1 MYVKAK
7 TPEER
12 KLIAMSKAKRLI
24 AAALASVMCAASLT
38 GCSDTTYAMEAGGK
52 KINAGIYIYNVFTE
66 MRYRNMMLYY
76 QDGVTEDYFSQKIEG
91 KDYSEYLEDYA
102 LKATKE
108 YAAVV
113 DKFDELGLK
122 LSKEQLKELSDS
134 VNEAWEAQ
142 GELLEYEG
150 ISKESVKLAQKASY
164 MRQALFDHYYGEGGE
179 EEVKASDI
187 ESYVNDN
194 YMRYKLITISKA
206 AADAEGAEE
215 TNAEAKEHF
224 DEFSELAGDKD
235 FTSFDEVIDAYN
247 EHIQQEQAAAAEE
260 ASSGADSETDSAA
273 DSGADSTA
281 DSAADDINVSEVE
294 TEDANAG
301 ADDTSSVAEADALQ
315 GAEEGIEEGAAEEEE
330 LASSAAD
337 SETDSTADEDLNLSP
352 DDLSADSE
360 QTTEEDPYANEQMV
374 NFTSIKKTY
383 DENKDEKDYDDKSYK
398 LNEFIYN
405 MSAGEVKTYE
415 DDNAYYIIAKGDITE
430 RAAKYA
436 EENHDSLL
444 QEMKG
449 DEFQAKIDS
458 WVEAIEFKINDKA
471 IKRYTPK
478 VVYDRQVDY
487 AEKHQTEQ

>member
-1 MYVKAK
+1 MPK
-7 TPEER
+7 ER

-24 AAALASVMCAASLT
+24 AAALASAVCAASFT

-91 KDYSEYLEDYA
+91 KDYAEYLEDYA
-102 LKATKE
+102 LKSTKE

-113 DKFDELGLK
+113 DKFEELK
-122 LSKEQLKELSDS
+122 LELTKEQLKELNDS
-134 VNEAWEAQ
+134 VNDAWESQ

-179 EEVKASDI
+179 EEVTASDL
-187 ESYVNDN
+187 ENFVKDN
-194 YMRYKLITISKA
+194 YMRYKIVTISKA
-206 AADAEGAEE
+206 AADAEDAEQ
-215 TNAEAKEHF
+215 TNADAKAHY
-224 DEFSELAGDKD
+224 DEFSEMAGDKD

-247 EHIQQEQAAAAEE
+247 ERLQEEAAAASEE
-260 ASSGADSETDSAA
+260 DSSGADSEAESSA
-273 DSGADSTA
+273 DSDT
-281 DSAADDINVSEVE
+281 SA
-294 TEDANAG
+294 EDAASSEADTEESS

-352 DDLSADSE
+352 DDLSADGE

-383 DENKDEKDYDDKSYK
+383 EENKDEKDYDDKSYK

-415 DDNAYYIIAKGDITE
+415 DDNAYYIIARGDISE
-430 RAAKYA
+430 RASAYA

-458 WVEAIEFKINDKA
+458 WVEAMDIKVNDKA
-471 IKRYTPK
+471 LKRYTPK
-478 VVYDRQVDY
+478 VIYDRQVEY
-487 AEKHQTEQ
+487 AEKHQTT

>member
-1 MYVKAK
+1 
-7 TPEER
+7 
-12 KLIAMSKAKRLI
+12 
-24 AAALASVMCAASLT
+24 
-38 GCSDTTYAMEAGGK
+38 MEAGGK

-66 MRYRNMMLYY
+66 MSYRNMMLYY

-91 KDYSEYLEDYA
+91 KDYAEYLEDYA
-102 LKATKE
+102 LKSTKE

-113 DKFDELGLK
+113 DKFEELK
-122 LSKEQLKELSDS
+122 LELTKDQLKELTNS
-134 VNEAWEAQ
+134 VNDAWESQ

-179 EEVKASDI
+179 EEVTASDL
-187 ESYVNDN
+187 ENFVKDN
-194 YMRYKLITISKA
+194 YMRYKIVTISKA
-206 AADAEGAEE
+206 AADAEDAEQ
-215 TNAEAKEHF
+215 TNADAKAHY
-224 DEFSELAGDKD
+224 DEFSEMAGDKD

-247 EHIQQEQAAAAEE
+247 ERLQEEAAAASEE
-260 ASSGADSETDSAA
+260 DSSGADSEAESSA
-273 DSGADSTA
+273 DSDT
-281 DSAADDINVSEVE
+281 SA
-294 TEDANAG
+294 EDAASSEADTEESS

-352 DDLSADSE
+352 DDLSADGE
-360 QTTEEDPYANEQMV
+360 QKTEEDPYANEQMV

-383 DENKDEKDYDDKSYK
+383 EENKDEKDYDDKSYK

-415 DDNAYYIIAKGDITE
+415 DDNAYYIIARGDISE
-430 RAAKYA
+430 RASAYA

-458 WVEAIEFKINDKA
+458 WVEAMDFKVNDKA
-471 IKRYTPK
+471 LKRYTPK
-478 VVYDRQVDY
+478 VVYDRQVEY
-487 AEKHQTEQ
+487 SEKHQTT